1 MIISGSSHVDN
12 SNNGVDSE
20 SEKNNNDML
29 RLLSLNWFISGKHA
43 RLIIRLCT
51 VVLIHTILF
60 FDSHVRGM
68 SIAVGIIIFNIG
80 EDWDFAHNPFRMC

>member
-1 MIISGSSHVDN
+1 MIISGSSHVDS

-43 RLIIRLCT
+43 RLIIRLYT
-51 VVLIHTILF
+51 VVLIHIILF
-60 FDSHVRGM
+60 FDNHVRGI

-80 EDWDFAHNPFRMC
+80 ED